1 MGKQYNKVEKK
12 ARRLRRIRRERDK
25 VQVTK
30 KAGKRKTKAA
40 DKT

>member
-12 ARRLRRIRRERDK
+12 ARRLRRIRRERD
-25 VQVTK
+25 QVTK